1 MILQALDIYKR
12 FGAHEVLKGVKVQ
25 ARAGDVISMIGS
37 SSSPKS
43 IFLRCLNLLEQP
55 NSGRIVV
62 DGEELALVPDLRD
75 KADTTSGSLRA
86 RDAGQLQRLRSRVA
100 MVFQHFNF

>member
-1 MILQALDIYKR
+1 M
-12 FGAHEVLKGVKVQ
+12 
-25 ARAGDVISMIGS
+25 
-37 SSSPKS
+37 
-43 IFLRCLNLLEQP
+43 
-55 NSGRIVV
+55 V

-100 MVFQHFNF
+100 MVFQHFNL